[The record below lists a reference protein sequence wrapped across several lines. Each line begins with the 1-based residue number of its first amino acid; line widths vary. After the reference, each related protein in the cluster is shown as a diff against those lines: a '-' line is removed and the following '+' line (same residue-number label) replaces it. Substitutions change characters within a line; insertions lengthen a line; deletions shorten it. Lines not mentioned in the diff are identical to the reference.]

1 MNKKKTWSTSL
12 LAIIVTI
19 SILFSIS
26 GSVWADPVEPGNPE
40 PAASSESEDPE
51 EPAGPTDPATPDDSG
66 DQADPAEPPE
76 TTPPSNRKGGS
87 DPTPTP
93 AKGGADPTPAQP
105 SEPQETYDISSLP
118 DAEFSLVP
126 KNVEISHSGY
136 TDIKCKFD
144 KLAFGL
150 LDVNGD
156 TLVAADLKLT
166 FSKTGT
172 ITDKNGHSIPFT
184 VTNGT
189 HNLPSTYALE
199 FKYTWNEEGVYEPF
213 TIAVNIDLDD
223 YKTLANGPCTGKI
236 DYTSTWVNAFNPNAS
251 YNNYPNISGPSGS
264 IDFDMYFHGPE
275 YESGDFD
282 SGVYWE
288 FNDGALYIGGTGAMP
303 DFTDRDPYEAPWIE
317 RKNEITSVDIGSGV
331 TNIGD
336 FAFSGCQHLTTVK
349 IDKNSKITYIGERA
363 FQSCGFSSIT
373 IPEEIPLTTI
383 REGAF
388 FSCDKLQK
396 IDLSGCYE
404 LTTIGKWA
412 FGYCMKME
420 TATLPYYLITI
431 GEGAFENCYYLER
444 INIPSDVTTIEKS
457 AFSHC
462 SQLTAV
468 LGMYSVNSIGE
479 GAFENCYRLMAFNF
493 PTQITKISANTFSSC
508 SDLTSITI
516 PSNVTSIGEGAFDSC
531 LKLEKVTIPKSV
543 TSISANAFDDCR
555 SLTAVYC
562 SADPDNLTWGV
573 SSKDFIE
580 NKGTTCYVASRF
592 LDKYQ
597 SKFSGIN
604 VNFEANVID
613 SGSCGDGV
621 TYLIDGDGAM
631 VISKTGTGTGAMTNF
646 TNEYDVPWN
655 SHRQDITSLTI
666 NDGVTSIGDWSFY
679 FCKELTNVSLADSI
693 TSIGKRAFGE
703 TSKLKSIELP
713 ANLESIG
720 DYAFCVSLIES
731 VTIPDSVITIGNGA
745 FLSAYKM
752 TSITIGDHVQTI
764 GEEAF
769 SSSAI
774 VSVTVPASVTS
785 IGKKLFCGCS
795 NLTSVTLSEG
805 LTSIGEEAFLY
816 CTNLQSVNIPDGVT
830 TIEEDAFY
838 GCYELE
844 SITIPGSVQ
853 NMGVGVFRECTSLTS
868 VTIANGVT
876 SIPEGTFYNCGDLKN
891 VTLPD
896 TLTSIGKDAFRV
908 ENYQGPGKIESIVI
922 PDSVTDINAGAFYG
936 QGLRSITI
944 PGSVSVIKEDAF
956 RYCDSLE
963 SVIILEGVT
972 EIEGYA
978 FAYCNNIK
986 TVSVPST
993 VTTIGSSQVFGP
1005 GANLTDIYSYSEA
1018 TPWISFSY
1026 GVGYNTDTK
1035 LHVPADKVES
1045 YRQLL
1050 NPDSALISGTNL
1062 VGDAEGSGQIN
1073 TGAGVHLYGY
1083 TLSLAG
1089 DIGINY
1095 WMKLDPEYVNADNY
1109 MLFTVNGRTQKV
1121 KVSQATVASDPNYM
1135 VFSCGV
1141 AAKEMTD
1148 TITAQFYLADGTA
1161 VGSAYTYTV
1170 RDYANYILTHGYAQ
1184 KAKIAVKAMLNYGAC
1199 AQKYFKHRTD
1209 SLANSILPEE
1219 ERCPSI
1225 ASPAGI
1231 GYKTEG
1237 SGCIKP
1243 ERVSLSLDSTI
1254 TLKLYFKNEDAEGKV
1269 FIRNGKT
1276 LEPYKANGYTV
1287 VCIDDITALWIDSAG
1302 GFDVYENGTKI
1313 GNVEYSPAKYCKIVL
1328 GMNTDGAITDEL
1340 KLLVSTLYYFN
1351 SALQNYV
1358 QN

>member
-1 MNKKKTWSTSL
+1 M
-12 LAIIVTI
+12 
-19 SILFSIS
+19 
-26 GSVWADPVEPGNPE
+26 
-40 PAASSESEDPE
+40 
-51 EPAGPTDPATPDDSG
+51 
-66 DQADPAEPPE
+66 
-76 TTPPSNRKGGS
+76 
-87 DPTPTP
+87 
-93 AKGGADPTPAQP
+93 
-105 SEPQETYDISSLP
+105 P

-156 TLVAADLKLT
+156 TLVAADLKLS
-166 FSKTGT
+166 FPKTGT

-189 HNLPSTYALE
+189 HDLPSTYALE
-199 FKYTWNEEGVYEPF
+199 FKYTWNEEGIYEPF

-223 YKTLANGPCTGKI
+223 YKTLANGRCTGKI
-236 DYTSTWVNAFNPNAS
+236 DYTSTWVNAFDPNAS

-288 FNDGALYIGGTGAMP
+288 FNDGALHIGGTGAMP

-383 REGAF
+383 REAAF
-388 FSCDKLQK
+388 FNCQKLEK

-646 TNEYDVPWN
+646 TNDYDVPWN

-774 VSVTVPASVTS
+774 VSITVPASVTS
-785 IGKKLFCGCS
+785 IGKEVFYGCS
-795 NLTSVTLSEG
+795 SLTSVTLSEG

-816 CTNLQSVNIPDGVT
+816 CTSLQSVNIPEGVT

-838 GCYELE
+838 GCYALE

-868 VTIANGVT
+868 VTISNGVT
-876 SIPEGTFYNCGDLKN
+876 SIPEGTFHNCGDLKN

-922 PDSVTDINAGAFYG
+922 PGSVTDIEAGAFYG

-1050 NPDSALISGTNL
+1050 NPASALISGTNL

-1170 RDYANYILTHGYAQ
+1170 RDYANYILTHDGYSQ
-1184 KAKIAVKAMLNYGAC
+1184 NTKNIVKKMLNYGAC
-1199 AQKYFKHRTD
+1199 SQKYFKYHTD
-1209 SLANSILPEE
+1209 SLANSVLSEDD
-1219 ERCPSI
+1219 RYTSI
-1225 ASPAGI
+1225 ASPNDVD
-1231 GYKTEG
+1231 YKTDG
-1237 SGCIKP
+1237 SGCITP

-1254 TLKLYFKNEDAEGKV
+1254 TLKLYFKNEDVEGKV

-1276 LEPYKANGYTV
+1276 LTTAKSHGYTV
-1287 VCIDDITALWIDSAG
+1287 VFIDDITVLWLNSG
-1302 GFDVYENGTKI
+1302 VGFDVYENDTKL

-1328 GMNTDGAITDEL
+1328 SMDNDGNINDDL
-1340 KLLVSTLYYFN
+1340 KRLVSALCEFN
-1351 SALQNYV
+1351 EALHNRV
-1358 QN
+1358 